1 MSLATIKFLDF
12 SDEVS
17 TVSFNVATPSG
28 AAYDWAALAASVDAV
43 GDAIEAVTLCTR
55 SKEQVN
61 VALQAGSLARPSSE
75 SAQRELGLRIFYV
88 DDTTQKKYHVTIPG
102 PDVSL
107 MASPGFDIVDWSGA
121 EMVTLETDFEANVLS
136 PDGNAVSILTGKI
149 VGRRN

>member
-1 MSLATIKFLDF
+1 MSLATVKYLDF

-17 TVSFNVATPSG
+17 SVSFNVATPSG
-28 AAYDWAALAASVDAV
+28 ASYDWAALETAIAAVRDAMT
-43 GDAIEAVTLCTR
+43 AVSLCTR

-61 VALQAGSLARPSSE
+61 VQTDAGSLTRPSDE
-75 SAQRELGLRIFYV
+75 AAQRELGLRIFYV
-88 DDTTQKKYHVTIPG
+88 DSVTQKKYHVTVPG
-102 PDVSL
+102 PDTSL

-121 EMVTLETDFEANVLS
+121 EMVALETAFEANVLS

>member
-1 MSLATIKFLDF
+1 MSLATIKFLDY

-28 AAYDWAALAASVDAV
+28 ASYDWAALAASIDAV
-43 GDAIEAVTLCTR
+43 GDVIADVSLCTR

-61 VALQAGSLARPSSE
+61 VALADGSLARPVSTA
-75 SAQRELGLRIFYV
+75 AQREVGLRIFYV

-102 PDVSL
+102 PDTSL
-107 MASPGFDIVDWSGA
+107 MASPGFDIVDWSGT
-121 EMVTLETDFEANVLS
+121 EMAALETAFEANVLS